1 MVMRKFDEWEGNT
14 MRSFWDFIKVMVG
27 VKPQT
32 VKPDVY
38 RLSREEEIPRGTRKE
53 QVLWELG
60 RDMGT
65 ARQLSL
71 RMNLKLSIVRVTLT
85 SLHKEG
91 FIRDTGKNVGVGR
104 EAENLWEV
112 VAMPTWEITDG

>member
-1 MVMRKFDEWEGNT
+1 

-53 QVLWELG
+53 QVLWELF
-60 RDMGT
+60 
-65 ARQLSL
+65 
-71 RMNLKLSIVRVTLT
+71 VTLARMLVWAERLRT
-85 SLHKEG
+85 S
-91 FIRDTGKNVGVGR
+91 GR
-104 EAENLWEV
+104 LWLCQR
-112 VAMPTWEITDG
+112 GR

>member
-1 MVMRKFDEWEGNT
+1 MARA
-14 MRSFWDFIKVMVG
+14 
-27 VKPQT
+27 
-32 VKPDVY
+32 
-38 RLSREEEIPRGTRKE
+38 EEIPRGTRKE

-85 SLHKEG
+85 ALHKEG
-91 FIRDTGKNVGVGR
+91 LIRDTGKNVGVGR

-112 VAMPTWEITDG
+112 VAIPTWEMVDERGPLDVDTVKNYWRVLGGG